1 MVDVGIFSHEFVL
14 NALMVNIIMGL
25 LFSYLGVHVVGRG
38 IVFVDLPPDR
48 SRCSVWHLQTTWKRT
63 LP

>member
-25 LFSYLGVHVVGRG
+25 LLSYLGVM
-38 IVFVDLPPDR
+38 
-48 SRCSVWHLQTTWKRT
+48 
-63 LP
+63 